1 MTTLHETIGREALLA
16 LANQYSSISEAL
28 MELIDNPFDYRYGR
42 ELTVEVTIDKAG
54 DTIRVLDHG
63 GEGMNDH
70 GLSDWI
76 GWGVGHAHRD
86 SDIGQYH
93 VGGKLAAI
101 YLAESIEILCRRFG
115 EDDVWRFRDEQWGSR
130 STLYQG
136 EPEVLAPGRHLGDI
150 EVPEGVGFT
159 CVTLRR
165 LKNHRYEVPVL
176 MSKLASTYRWLLD
189 QGDCTIRING
199 EPVRALGIPL
209 SAGFEPIVVP
219 KTRLGGG
226 VTVHGRVWVTDRER
240 LPERRGV
247 SLKAGI
253 RTVFNGRT
261 VTEGE
266 EFGHYLGGRGTLQR
280 LFGEIVI
287 EHLKPNTT
295 KTDWDRD
302 SLAWGTIETF
312 VHAQMS
318 PLVADLNRLGDAR
331 PISREQRK
339 RANRVRRRLEDVFR
353 QLGEQ
358 GLAAG
363 QILDGGTDAP
373 GGRKPPVLSDEL
385 RIAANGRRERSEPRD
400 RTPPPPDAV
409 GRLLRRHQ
417 GGIPPIEFDQLG
429 RASRSQW
436 RHAEQ
441 GRSIV
446 LNTDYPMY
454 KSVGETD
461 EYVFES
467 ALLQLLADDSE
478 LPYETAMAKFDDIV
492 WLADG

>member
-28 MELIDNPFDYRYGR
+28 MELIDNPFDYRRGR
-42 ELTVEVTIDKAG
+42 ELTVDVTIDKAG
-54 DTIRVLDHG
+54 DAIRVLDHG
-63 GEGMNDH
+63 GEGMNDY

-101 YLAESIEILCRRFG
+101 YLAQSVEILCRRSG

-130 STLYQG
+130 STFYQG
-136 EPEVLAPGRHLGDI
+136 EPERLAPGRHRGDVD
-150 EVPEGVGFT
+150 VPEGVGFT

-189 QGDCTIRING
+189 RGDCTIRING
-199 EPVRALGIPL
+199 EPVGALDIPV
-209 SAGFEPIVVP
+209 STGSESIVVP
-219 KTRLGGG
+219 KTRLDGG

-280 LFGEIVI
+280 LFGEIAI
-287 EHLKPNTT
+287 ERLKPNTT

-302 SLAWGTIETF
+302 SLAWGAIETF
-312 VHAQMS
+312 MHEQMS
-318 PLVADLNRLGDAR
+318 PLVAELNSLGDAR
-331 PISREQRK
+331 PTPREQRK

-353 QLGEQ
+353 QLEERA
-358 GLAAG
+358 LAAG
-363 QILDGGTDAP
+363 DALDGDAEAP
-373 GGRKPPVLSDEL
+373 GGRERPALSDEP
-385 RIAANGRRERSEPRD
+385 RPAANGRLERSEPRD

-409 GRLLRRHQ
+409 GRRPLARPTSTSSSRRCCNSWRMTASCPTRRRWRSSTRSSGLPTAR
-417 GGIPPIEFDQLG
+417 GGGMSSIHGVP
-429 RASRSQW
+429 SR
-436 RHAEQ
+436 RCR
-441 GRSIV
+441 GVR
-446 LNTDYPMY
+446 
-454 KSVGETD
+454 
-461 EYVFES
+461 
-467 ALLQLLADDSE
+467 
-478 LPYETAMAKFDDIV
+478 
-492 WLADG
+492 